1 MWSGRRQKS
10 SRTLGRPDKGQ
21 NAELS
26 AFFEAVRTG
35 GPMPILLGSL
45 VATTRATL
53 AVDDSLANG
62 TTERL

>member
-1 MWSGRRQKS
+1 
-10 SRTLGRPDKGQ
+10 
-21 NAELS
+21 LS

-35 GPMPILLGSL
+35 GPMPISLASL

-53 AVDDSLANG
+53 AVDDSLTNG